1 MTPFKEEIRRQ
12 IEDNIRVKEAL
23 LAECQDVISNC
34 AEILIAALKSGGK
47 ILFCGNGGSAAD
59 AQHLATELVVRL
71 RGSFNRPSIPA
82 LALTVDTSLLT
93 AAGNDLGF
101 DQIFA
106 RQIESLG
113 KKEDVLIGIST
124 SGNSVNV
131 LEAIKTASSNG
142 LKTMAFL
149 GGSGGAIAAQ
159 AETAVVVP
167 SNDTA
172 RIQECHILVGH
183 ILCLLIEESLF
194 PPS

>member
-1 MTPFKEEIRRQ
+1 MTFKKEIRRQ

-23 LAECQDVISNC
+23 LTECQDVISEC

-82 LALTVDTSLLT
+82 LALTVDSSLLT

-101 DQIFA
+101 EQVFS
-106 RQIESLG
+106 RQVEGLG

-124 SGNSVNV
+124 SGNSANV
-131 LEAIKTASSNG
+131 LQAIKVASAKG
-142 LKTMAFL
+142 IKTIAFL
-149 GGSGGAIAAQ
+149 GGTGGTIAPLAD
-159 AETAVVVP
+159 TSVIVP
-167 SNDTA
+167 SSDTA
-172 RIQECHILVGH
+172 RIQECHILIGH
-183 ILCLLIEESLF
+183 ILCLLIEESLYS
-194 PPS
+194 PS

>member
-1 MTPFKEEIRRQ
+1 MTPFKKEIRRQ

-23 LAECQDVISNC
+23 LEECQDVIAEC
-34 AEILIAALKSGGK
+34 ADLLISALKSGGK

-82 LALTVDTSLLT
+82 LALTVDSSLLT

-106 RQIESLG
+106 RQVEGLG
-113 KKEDVLIGIST
+113 KNEDVLIGIST

-131 LEAIKTASSNG
+131 LEAIKTASTKG
-142 LKTMAFL
+142 LKTIAFL
-149 GGSGGAIAAQ
+149 GGKGGSIAPI
-159 AETAVVVP
+159 AETAVIVP
-167 SNDTA
+167 SSDTA
-172 RIQECHILVGH
+172 RIQECHILIGH